1 MTRKLR
7 IATLMSRHGTA
18 KYQSAVADLQ
28 ALFDRRLPGIEHT
41 FIVVDN
47 ALPESHEERLN
58 GGVTLI
64 GGSNAAWEFSAWDS
78 AVAYLGARL
87 EDFDFVHLATSAFKQ
102 LYVDYLDRFS
112 ERLLNLMLGRGVALG
127 HVDFYNESVSL
138 LGVGSQSWLR
148 TSFVFLPPA
157 EIRLLKSFVSV
168 TRKEAFFSGDPAA
181 PFLKEAP
188 ISAGYRSNIIG
199 WLTGDGTEQ
208 GVEWHS
214 RFKLDS
220 TTLPFFESKVL
231 AILNEQMLSNRLRA
245 QGCAVVDA
253 TWAAT
258 VAEALEHRGEP
269 FAIPCWQE
277 QLVARDSVAAPA
289 SIQV

>member
-1 MTRKLR
+1 MTPKLR
-7 IATLMSRHGTA
+7 IATLMARHGTA
-18 KYQSAVADLQ
+18 KYQSAVADLR
-28 ALFDRRLPGIEHT
+28 ALFEQRLPQIEHT

-47 ALPESHEERLN
+47 ALPPSHEERLD
-58 GGVTLI
+58 GGVILI

-78 AVAYLGARL
+78 AIAYLGSRL
-87 EDFDFVHLATSAFKQ
+87 DDFDFVHLATSAFRQ

-112 ERLLNLMLGRGVALG
+112 ERMLNLMLGRSVALG
-127 HVDFYNESVSL
+127 HVDYYNESVSL

-157 EIRLLKSFVSV
+157 EIRLLRSLVSV
-168 TRKEAFFSGDPAA
+168 TSKEIFFSGNPSE

-188 ISAGYRSNIIG
+188 ISTGYRKNILG

-214 RFKLDS
+214 RFRLDA

-231 AILNEQMLSNRLRA
+231 AIFNEQMLSNRLRA

-258 VAEALEHRGEP
+258 VVENLGQRGEP
-269 FAIPCWQE
+269 FSIPRWQE
-277 QLVARDSVAAPA
+277 QLVARDSVAAPV
-289 SIQV
+289 SLLV

>member
-1 MTRKLR
+1 MTPKLR
-7 IATLMSRHGTA
+7 IATIMARHGTT
-18 KYQSAVADLQ
+18 KYQSAVADLR
-28 ALFDRRLPGIEHT
+28 ALFERRLPQIEHT

-47 ALPESHEERLN
+47 ALPVSHEERLD
-58 GGVTLI
+58 GGMTLI

-78 AVAYLGARL
+78 AIAYLGSRL
-87 EDFDFVHLATSAFKQ
+87 DDFDFVHLATSAFRQ

-112 ERLLNLMLGRGVALG
+112 ERMLNLMLGRSVALG
-127 HVDFYNESVSL
+127 HVDYYNESVSL

-157 EIRLLKSFVSV
+157 EIRLLKSLVSV
-168 TRKEAFFSGDPAA
+168 TSKETFFSGDPAE

-188 ISAGYRSNIIG
+188 ISPGYRKNILG

-214 RFKLDS
+214 RFKLDP

-231 AILNEQMLSNRLRA
+231 AILNEQMLTNRLRA

-258 VAEALEHRGEP
+258 VAEALEWRGEP
-269 FAIPCWQE
+269 FSIPCWQQ

-289 SIQV
+289 SILA